1 MKEMLPNF
9 DVPSSLKLD
18 RSGKVARSNLFE
30 NYIFPIYFPILQF
43 LSGSLVYCVVRIY
56 LMSTFRR
63 VRTSNVWSQ
72 SIASF
77 WKELPTSSGN
87 IEPKAAARCNHCR
100 EDQP

>member
-43 LSGSLVYCVVRIY
+43 LSTIIKPILFHLNGAEGIWLNWNFNSKSCFQTV
-56 LMSTFRR
+56 
-63 VRTSNVWSQ
+63 
-72 SIASF
+72 
-77 WKELPTSSGN
+77 
-87 IEPKAAARCNHCR
+87 AAICSRDR
-100 EDQP
+100 FEG